1 VQTVLARRGGIF
13 QQTPKVKR
21 RLVLLGP
28 PGSGK
33 GTQAEMITRNFG
45 IPVTSP
51 GAILRRERD
60 LGTPLGQETAEVL
73 QSGGLVSDKII
84 IELIED
90 WLRLHGG
97 HGFVFDGFPRTLP
110 QAESLNSILKRL
122 RTALDL
128 VIWLEVSEETVR
140 DRIAGRLQC
149 GECGF
154 TTSSS
159 SAQFAN
165 RAVCPYCDGPLVR
178 RNDDDLGVLQTRL
191 QEFRSKTEPLAS
203 FYKELSILRRTDG
216 NRDREAVFSDI
227 SQLIED
233 KSST

>member
-1 VQTVLARRGGIF
+1 
-13 QQTPKVKR
+13 
-21 RLVLLGP
+21 
-28 PGSGK
+28 
-33 GTQAEMITRNFG
+33 MITRHFG

-73 QSGGLVSDKII
+73 RSGGLVSDKII

-110 QAESLNSILKRL
+110 QAESLMSMLTKL
-122 RTALDL
+122 RTALD
-128 VIWLEVSEETVR
+128 VAIWLEVSEETVR
-140 DRIAGRLQC
+140 DRITGRLQC

-165 RAVCPYCDGPLVR
+165 RPVCPYCDGRLER
-178 RNDDDLGVLQTRL
+178 RNDDDLAVLQTRL
-191 QEFRSKTEPLAS
+191 QEFHTKTEPLGS
-203 FYKELSILRRTDG
+203 FYKKLSILHRIDG
-216 NRDREAVFSDI
+216 NRDRDEVFSDI
-227 SQLIED
+227 ERLIED
-233 KSST
+233 KIAK